1 MSTGTPLF
9 TVGPPPHWRAESSI
23 TRMNYAYILALL
35 PAAGVG
41 CIAYGFGPE
50 ALQSLGVGTGVFSRA
65 LGFLVRELGIPVAV
79 FSMIGAMAVVALGMG
94 TGILAEYA
102 VQILFR
108 QPYHVTNGHG
118 ALMGLIIGVMMPPTV
133 PWWVVV
139 VGVTIAI
146 VVGKQIYG
154 GIGAY
159 PFHPAMI
166 GWMILLLSWQNHIYP
181 VGMDSIAAQHEVVIF
196 FTFLGGIMLV
206 ALGHVRWQIP
216 LGVILGVAL
225 STPLFHLAKPELAG
239 PLAQLATGNV
249 MLAAFF
255 ISSDSTC
262 SPVNHAPM
270 LIYGVFTGAMIMLI
284 RTFGV
289 WPDAVPFAVL
299 LMNVASPLLDKIHP
313 RPVKVVIQHG

>member
-1 MSTGTPLF
+1 MGTPLL
-9 TVGPPPHWRAESSI
+9 TVGPPPHWRARSSI
-23 TRMNYAYILALL
+23 TQMNYAYILALL
-35 PAAGVG
+35 PAAAVG

-50 ALQSLGVGTGVFSRA
+50 AMQSLGVGTGIVSRA
-65 LGFLVRELGIPVAV
+65 LVFLTREMGIPVAV
-79 FSMIGAMAVVALGMG
+79 FSMTGAVAVVALAMG
-94 TGILAEYA
+94 TGILAEYV

-118 ALMGLIIGVMMPPTV
+118 ALMGLIMGVMMPPTV

-154 GIGAY
+154 GIGGY

-181 VGMDSIAAQHEVVIF
+181 VGMDSIAAQHWVVIF
-196 FTFLGGIMLV
+196 FTFLGGVMLV
-206 ALGHVRWQIP
+206 ALGHARWQIP
-216 LGVILGVAL
+216 LGLILGVVVF
-225 STPLFHLAKPELAG
+225 TPLFHHFKPELAG
-239 PLAQLATGNV
+239 PLTQLATGNV

-255 ISSDSTC
+255 ISTDSTS
-262 SPVNHAPM
+262 SPVNPIAM
-270 LIYGVFTGAMIMLI
+270 LIYGALTGAMIMLI

-289 WPDAVPFAVL
+289 WPDAIPFSVL
-299 LMNVASPLLDKIHP
+299 LLNLLN
-313 RPVKVVIQHG
+313 PVIDRIKPKVIQVVVQNG

>member
-23 TRMNYAYILALL
+23 ARMNYAYILALL

-50 ALQSLGVGTGVFSRA
+50 ALQSLGVGTTLFSRA
-65 LGFLVRELGIPVAV
+65 LIFLVRQLGIPVEV
-79 FSMIGAMAVVALGMG
+79 FSMIGAASVVAIAMG
-94 TGILAEYA
+94 TAVLAEY
-102 VQILFR
+102 VTQILFR
-108 QPYHVTNGHG
+108 QPYQATNGHG
-118 ALMGLIIGVMMPPTV
+118 ALMGLIIGIMMPPTV

-139 VGVTIAI
+139 VGVAIAI

-154 GIGAY
+154 GIGGY

-181 VGMDSIAAQHEVVIF
+181 VGMDSISAQHWVVIF
-196 FTFLGGIMLV
+196 LTFLGGVMLV

-216 LGVILGVAL
+216 LGVILGVAVF
-225 STPLFHLAKPELAG
+225 TPLFHLFKPELAG
-239 PLAQLATGNV
+239 PLSQLATGNV

-255 ISSDSTC
+255 ILSDSTC
-262 SPVNHAPM
+262 SPVNPIPM
-270 LIYGVFTGAMIMLI
+270 LIYGALTGAMIMLI

-289 WPDAVPFAVL
+289 WPDAIPFAVL
-299 LMNVASPLLDKIHP
+299 LLNLLNPVIDRI
-313 RPVKVVIQHG
+313 RPKVIEVVVQNG